1 MIKSTV
7 MISKNLEQD
16 KTPRLYYSMNANTV
30 LDHRCSDGLNRTN
43 MSGRSPGAHNT
54 VQNSETIRT
63 FIKNRSGLFIHT
75 FVSTLSA
82 EKILWE
88 WIKM

>member
-43 MSGRSPGAHNT
+43 MSGRSPGQHNT
-54 VQNSETIRT
+54 IQN
-63 FIKNRSGLFIHT
+63 
-75 FVSTLSA
+75 
-82 EKILWE
+82 
-88 WIKM
+88 